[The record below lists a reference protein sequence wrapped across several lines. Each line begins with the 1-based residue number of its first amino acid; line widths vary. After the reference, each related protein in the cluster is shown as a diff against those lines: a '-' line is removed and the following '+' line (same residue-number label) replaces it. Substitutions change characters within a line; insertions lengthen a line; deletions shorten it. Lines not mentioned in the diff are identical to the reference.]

1 MANIAAVILAAGE
14 SKRLGRSKQL
24 LQFRGQSLIRRV
36 VDAAVAANC
45 HPVVVVLGTDQR
57 ANKPIPDELHETNA
71 KIVFN
76 PDWRLGIGTSI
87 RAGVTEVAANPEVTG
102 VLLLTCD
109 QPFVD
114 ASLLGHLAAAH
125 ERTKKQV
132 VASSYDGTVGIPALF
147 ERSCF
152 DELLQL
158 GDAEGATTLILQDP
172 SRMRLVWSRGGAM
185 DIDTPVDYQTLGQF
199 DRPAPPQA

>member
-1 MANIAAVILAAGE
+1 MASVGAVILAAGE

-24 LQFRGQSLIRRV
+24 LQFRGKSLIRRV

-45 HPVVVVLGTDQR
+45 RPVVVVLGTNQR
-57 ANKPIPDELHETNA
+57 PNESIPDELHDTGA
-71 KIVFN
+71 TIIFN
-76 PDWRLGIGTSI
+76 PDSRLGIGTSI
-87 RAGVTEVAANPEVTG
+87 RAGITEVAAHPDVAA

-132 VASSYDGTVGIPALF
+132 IASVYDGTVGIPALF

-158 GDAEGATTLILQDP
+158 GDEEGAKRLILKD
-172 SRMRLVWSRGGAM
+172 SARMRLVLFPGGAV
-185 DIDTPVDYQTLGQF
+185 DIDTPADYQNLGQL
-199 DRPAPPQA
+199 DRPPSPPV